1 MENVNIDM
9 TLPDAKPV
17 CPVAGLG
24 AFNVV
29 SGEQVAGF
37 GGKDRLPIVFAS
49 PHSGM
54 LYPEKMVCDLQVPLI
69 DLRRTEDAYVEDLF
83 GDAPRFGGQLVHAN
97 YARGYVDLNRDA
109 RELDPNMFVDGP
121 PRTVA
126 VASPRVEAGLGCL
139 PRVAVK
145 GEPIY
150 AKRLSKA
157 EGEYRL
163 ASVHDAYHGYL
174 RATLDAFREVCG
186 VAVLID
192 CHSMPSKQI
201 GRRKLAD
208 IVLGDRFGSSCD
220 NRLTSLAERTFRD
233 MGYSVARN
241 APYAGGYTTRCYG
254 RPKRGV
260 HALQIE
266 LNRALYMDEASVI
279 KNAGFAG
286 LKANVSQFSH
296 ELAKFVR
303 RLEAEL

>member
-1 MENVNIDM
+1 
-9 TLPDAKPV
+9 
-17 CPVAGLG
+17 
-24 AFNVV
+24 
-29 SGEQVAGF
+29 
-37 GGKDRLPIVFAS
+37 
-49 PHSGM
+49 M

-69 DLRRTEDAYVEDLF
+69 DLRRIEDAYVEDLF
-83 GDAPRFGGQLVHAN
+83 GDAPKYGGRLVHAN
-97 YARGYVDLNRDA
+97 YARSYVDLNRDA
-109 RELDPNMFVDGP
+109 RELDPDMFIDGP
-121 PRTVA
+121 PRNVA
-126 VASPRVEAGLGCL
+126 LASPRVEAGLGCL
-139 PRVAVK
+139 PRVAMK

-150 AKRLSKA
+150 ARRLSKA

-174 RATLDAFREVCG
+174 RSTLDTFRETHG
-186 VAVLID
+186 LAVLID

-220 NRLTSLAERTFRD
+220 NRLTGLVERTFRD
-233 MGYSVARN
+233 LGYSVVRN

-266 LNRALYMDEASVI
+266 VNRALYMDEKTVT
-279 KNAGFAG
+279 KNAGFAD
-286 LKANVSQFSH
+286 LKAHIGHLSK
-296 ELAKFVR
+296 ELAGFVG

>member
-1 MENVNIDM
+1 MI
-9 TLPDAKPV
+9 LPDAKPV

-24 AFNVV
+24 AFSVV
-29 SGEQVAGF
+29 STEQDAAL
-37 GGKDRLPIVFAS
+37 GGTGRLPILFAS

-54 LYPEKMVCDLQVPLI
+54 VYPEKMVCDLQVPLM

-174 RATLDAFREVCG
+174 RATLDGFRDTHG
-186 VAVLID
+186 LAVLID

-266 LNRALYMDEASVI
+266 VNRALYMDETNVI
-279 KNAGFAG
+279 KTAGFAG
-286 LKANVSQFSH
+286 LKADISQFSS

-303 RLEAEL
+303 RLAADF

>member
-1 MENVNIDM
+1 MENVNINM
-9 TLPDAKPV
+9 PLPDAKPV

-24 AFNVV
+24 AFSVV
-29 SGEQVAGF
+29 SDEQVASF
-37 GGKDRLPIVFAS
+37 GGKDRLPILFAS

-174 RATLDAFREVCG
+174 RATLDAFREAHG
-186 VAVLID
+186 LAVLID

-208 IVLGDRFGSSCD
+208 VVLGDRFGSSCD
-220 NRLTSLAERTFRD
+220 NRLTSLAERIFRD

-241 APYAGGYTTRCYG
+241 APYAGGYTTRYYG
-254 RPKRGV
+254 RPKRGI

-266 LNRALYMDEASVI
+266 LSRALYMDETRVM
-279 KNAGFAG
+279 KNAGFAA
-286 LKANVSQFSH
+286 LKANISQFSH
-296 ELAKFVR
+296 ELGKFVR